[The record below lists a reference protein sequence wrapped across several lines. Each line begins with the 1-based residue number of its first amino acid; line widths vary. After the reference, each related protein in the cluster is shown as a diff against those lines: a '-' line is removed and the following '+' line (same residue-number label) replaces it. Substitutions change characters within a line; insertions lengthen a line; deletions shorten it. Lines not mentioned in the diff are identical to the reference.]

1 MTMSFLLLCT
11 LANYQK
17 RLLEAARFMWYDGIE
32 LLMKEE
38 WSSAVEVF
46 QAAHAKKEG
55 WGWAVNHG
63 DIWLSEAVALMNE
76 GAKNDLKSSKT
87 NTGDWIKSARVLVER
102 ARKRANES
110 NVFGAQGHP
119 WINEVGM
126 ALDSY
131 NELISTGEDAGP
143 WLDELGARTVYWCSQ
158 IRAGVFPFPPQPK
171 ERLAEESSLADNLP
185 GHNT

>member
-1 MTMSFLLLCT
+1 
-11 LANYQK
+11 
-17 RLLEAARFMWYDGIE
+17 
-32 LLMKEE
+32 
-38 WSSAVEVF
+38 
-46 QAAHAKKEG
+46 
-55 WGWAVNHG
+55 
-63 DIWLSEAVALMNE
+63 MNE

-131 NELISTGEDAGP
+131 KELISTGEDAGP

-171 ERLAEESSLADNLP
+171 ERLAEEFSLVDNLP